1 VDRSG
6 SSGPVRARPGDEAAV
21 SARPRTLTLDDI
33 EDQRAY
39 ERTRDEYRRAVIELK
54 RRRRVPVGPIVTLLF
69 ENRETVRSQVQEMAR
84 AERMVSDEQIQH
96 ELDVY
101 NPLIPQP
108 GELSATLFIELTG
121 EHLLRQWLPRL
132 VGIERAV
139 LLRLGGQAG
148 AGGPDGADGV
158 RAVPEAAHEQALTR
172 EEITSSVHYVRFAL
186 DPSQVE
192 RFAAGPVTLVIDH
205 PAYAEEAELPDEV
218 RRELLGD
225 LRP

>member
-1 VDRSG
+1 MTMEWVTAPEPARTTPRSI
-6 SSGPVRARPGDEAAV
+6 GPVVTVTFESR
-21 SARPRTLTLDDI
+21 LTM
-33 EDQRAY
+33 R
-39 ERTRDEYRRAVIELK
+39 
-54 RRRRVPVGPIVTLLF
+54 F
-69 ENRETVRSQVQEMAR
+69 QVQEMAR
-84 AERMVSDEQIQH
+84 AEKMTTDEQIQH

-139 LLRLGGQAG
+139 VLRLGAAAAPGDGAG
-148 AGGPDGADGV
+148 ADVV

-172 EEITSSVHYVRFAL
+172 EEITSSVHYLRFAL
-186 DPSQVE
+186 DPGQVE
-192 RFAAGPVTLVIDH
+192 RFAASPLTLAVDH

-218 RRELLGD
+218 REELLGD

>member
-1 VDRSG
+1 M
-6 SSGPVRARPGDEAAV
+6 
-21 SARPRTLTLDDI
+21 SARRMLTLDDI
-33 EDQRAY
+33 EDLRAY
-39 ERTRDEYRRAVIELK
+39 ERSRAEYRRAVIELK
-54 RRRRVPVGPIVTLLF
+54 RRRRVSVGPIVTLLF

-84 AERMVSDEQIQH
+84 AERMVTDEQIQH

-139 LLRLGGQAG
+139 VLRLGAAAAPGDGAG
-148 AGGPDGADGV
+148 ADVV

-172 EEITSSVHYVRFAL
+172 EEITSSVHYLRFAL
-186 DPSQVE
+186 DPGQVE
-192 RFAAGPVTLVIDH
+192 RFAASPLTLAVDH

-218 RRELLGD
+218 RQELLGD